1 MGVLDEI
8 LTFWLGIS
16 GAVCIL
22 VLGLATVFSWL
33 CFTVQSFAVSWKW
46 GVCCLLAP
54 FPSIFIFAAAFYSR
68 VRLAA
73 LISLWSFMAYA
84 GLAVFS
90 AITRFLYSGVTLDQ
104 FIRVMLAPQF
114 IVLDLLLLPLA
125 LFAILGLR
133 IHLGWGVSCLL
144 IPFPAVPI
152 FVKRYFTQAKIPV
165 LVLLLII
172 SPQIAFFTYTLI
184 FAFYLV

>member
-1 MGVLDEI
+1 MGVIDEI

-22 VLGLATVFSWL
+22 VLGLASGFSWL
-33 CFTVQSFAVSWKW
+33 CFAVQSFAVSWKW

-68 VRLAA
+68 VRLAV
-73 LISLWSFMAYA
+73 LISLWSFMAFT
-84 GLAVFS
+84 GLAVFRV
-90 AITRFLYSGVTLDQ
+90 ITKFLYSRVMLDQ
-104 FIRVMLAPQF
+104 FI
-114 IVLDLLLLPLA
+114 VLGFLLLPVA

-133 IHLGWGVSCLL
+133 IHLGWSVSCLL

-152 FVKRYFTQAKIPV
+152 FVKQYFTQAKVPV
-165 LVLLLII
+165 LFLLLIF
-172 SPQIAFFTYTLI
+172 SPLIATFLYIFTYTFI
-184 FAFYLV
+184 MSWIYFNIY